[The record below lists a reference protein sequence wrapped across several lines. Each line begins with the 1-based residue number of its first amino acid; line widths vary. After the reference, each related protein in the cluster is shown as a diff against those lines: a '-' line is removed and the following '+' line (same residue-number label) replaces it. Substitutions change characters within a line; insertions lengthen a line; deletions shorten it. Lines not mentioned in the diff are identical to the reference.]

1 MEELDLKR
9 QLERE
14 LEPVRLSA
22 ARRAAILEAVERQP
36 VRRSWKRPVR
46 ALLAAALACGILGT
60 AALALSPTLRER
72 VNALLGA
79 FAPYSQEVEGV
90 SAVDQGIEIQVVRAL
105 SDENG
110 GTVYLEATDQEG
122 ERLNEM
128 SWLDQ
133 SPCLSYDGQSGSAL
147 FAVSFQME
155 EVERRGMLR
164 ETGEL
169 TLTCRKLLPSLRSV
183 EEVPLPWDLVTAEQ
197 LETQILGE
205 NDCQW
210 DGQEPRAESTVLAP
224 NQTQAV
230 LETDLASLSSMGF
243 DASGCF
249 HIQLCLA
256 EPVFWSER
264 CTIYPAEAPET
275 DWDCAVVAEIQ
286 TVFEQDG
293 KTYFD
298 LCFPALTAERFGH
311 FRVGAL
317 TGRLVVGAPIAGE
330 WMLTFPLEQ
339 LPARTIALDEHLNGQ
354 VIEELTISAMSV
366 RKTARFEDPGH
377 RTVLGYPLTVY
388 LADGTTVTASYD
400 DCGRTWSRTGEEIV
414 WQLPQAVDP
423 SEVIGVAIG
432 QRYLPIEADDTTGP
446 GRWLAALSE

>member
-14 LEPVRLSA
+14 LEPVRLSS

-36 VRRSWKRPVR
+36 ARRTWRGPARV
-46 ALLAAALACGILGT
+46 LLAAALACGLLGT

-72 VNALLGA
+72 VNALLGE

-110 GTVYLEATDQEG
+110 GTVYLEATDPSG
-122 ERLNEM
+122 ARLSET
-128 SWLDQ
+128 SWLDEN
-133 SPCLSYDGQSGSAL
+133 PCLSYDGQSGSAL
-147 FAVSFQME
+147 FARSFQME
-155 EVERRGMLR
+155 ELERRGMLS
-164 ETGEL
+164 EAGEL
-169 TLTCRKLLPSLRSV
+169 ILTCRQLLPALRSV
-183 EEVPLPWDLVTAEQ
+183 EEVSLPWDLVTAEK

-224 NQTQAV
+224 NQTQAT
-230 LETDLASLSSMGF
+230 LETELASLSSMGF
-243 DASGCF
+243 DANGCF

-256 EPVFWSER
+256 ESVFWSER
-264 CTIYPAEAPET
+264 CTLYPAEAPET

-286 TVFEQDG
+286 TVFRQNG
-293 KTYFD
+293 NTYFD

-311 FRVGAL
+311 FQVSAL
-317 TGRLVVGAPIAGE
+317 TGRLVVGAPVEGE
-330 WMLTFPLEQ
+330 WTLTFPLEQ
-339 LPARTIALDEHLNGQ
+339 LPARTISLNEHLNGQ
-354 VIEELTISAMSV
+354 IIEELTISAMSV
-366 RKTARFEDPGH
+366 RKKAVFEDPDH

-388 LADGTTVTASYD
+388 LADGTTITAPYD
-400 DCGRTWSRTGEEIV
+400 DRGRTWSQTGEEIV
-414 WQLPQAVDP
+414 WQLPRAVDP

>member
-36 VRRSWKRPVR
+36 VRRSWKRPARV
-46 ALLAAALACGILGT
+46 LLAAALACGLLGT

-155 EVERRGMLR
+155 DVERRGMLR

-169 TLTCRKLLPSLRSV
+169 TLTCRNLLPSLRSV

-205 NDCQW
+205 NDCRW

-243 DASGCF
+243 DASGSF

-330 WMLTFPLEQ
+330 WTLTFPLEQ

-388 LADGTTVTASYD
+388 LADGTTVTAPYD
-400 DCGRTWSRTGEEIV
+400 DRGRTWSRTGEEIV